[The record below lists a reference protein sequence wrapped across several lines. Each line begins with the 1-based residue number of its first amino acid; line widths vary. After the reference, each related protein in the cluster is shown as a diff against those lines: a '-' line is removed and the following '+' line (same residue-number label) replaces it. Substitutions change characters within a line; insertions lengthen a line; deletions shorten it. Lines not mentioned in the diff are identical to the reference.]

1 LLLQNGASCRSE
13 DFVNPKRVSFLLP
26 AAVAMAVALWPADA
40 AAQRRVVRRGPSR
53 VIVGVG
59 VGYGYPLY
67 RPFYGVPYFYDPFWW
82 GFADYQFPRYPY
94 PPYRYGYYDS
104 SAELRIQVNPREAEV
119 YVDGYLT
126 GTVDDFD
133 GVFQRLRMPL
143 GEHEVTIY
151 APGYHSI
158 TQRMLFRPLESYSI
172 KDTLQPLPAGAPAEP
187 RPAPSESMRRQPPPP
202 RGGAAARRP
211 DDRGDDRDIESAG
224 RFGSIAVRVQPADA
238 EVWIDGERW
247 EASAGERVLVE
258 LSEGTHR
265 VEVRKSGYRTYTS
278 SVRVRAGET
287 ATLNVSLT
295 EGQ

>member
-1 LLLQNGASCRSE
+1 LLLQAGASCRSE
-13 DFVNPKRVSFLLP
+13 DFVNPKRLSFLLP
-26 AAVAMAVALWPADA
+26 VAVAMAVALWPADA
-40 AAQRRVVRRGPSR
+40 AAQRRVIRRGPGR
-53 VIVGVG
+53 VVVG

-104 SAELRIQVNPREAEV
+104 SAELRIQVNPKQAEV

-151 APGYHSI
+151 APGYHSL
-158 TQRMLFRPLESYSI
+158 TQRMLFRPFDSYSI
-172 KDTLQPLPAGAPAEP
+172 KDTLQPLPPGEAAEP
-187 RPAPSESMRRQPPPP
+187 RPAPSESMRRPPLPP
-202 RGGAAARRP
+202 RGGAPAGRP
-211 DDRGDDRDIESAG
+211 DDRAGDRDIDRAD
-224 RFGSIAVRVQPADA
+224 RFGSVAVRVQPADA
-238 EVWIDGERW
+238 EVLIDGERW
-247 EASAGERVLVE
+247 EASAGERVLVQ

-278 SVRVRAGET
+278 TVRVRAGET

>member
-1 LLLQNGASCRSE
+1 M
-13 DFVNPKRVSFLLP
+13 NPKRVSFFLP

-82 GFADYQFPRYPY
+82 GLTDYQFPRYPY

-104 SAELRIQVNPREAEV
+104 SAELRIQVNPKEAEV

-143 GEHEVTIY
+143 GEHEITIY

-172 KDTLQPLPAGAPAEP
+172 KDTLQPLPAGEAAEP
-187 RPAPSESMRRQPPPP
+187 RPAPSESMRRQPPP
-202 RGGAAARRP
+202 RGGAPVRRP
-211 DDRGDDRDIESAG
+211 DDRAGEREIERAD

-238 EVWIDGERW
+238 EVLIDGERW
-247 EASAGERVLVE
+247 EASEGERVLVQ

>member
-1 LLLQNGASCRSE
+1 
-13 DFVNPKRVSFLLP
+13 VNPRRLSFFLV
-26 AAVAMAVALWPADA
+26 AAAAMAIALWPADA
-40 AAQRRVVRRGPSR
+40 AAQRRVVRRAPPR
-53 VIVGVG
+53 VVVGVG
-59 VGYGYPLY
+59 AGYGYPVY
-67 RPFYGVPYFYDPFWW
+67 RPFYRPFYSPYFYDPFWW
-82 GFADYQFPRYPY
+82 GFGDYQFPRYPY
-94 PPYRYGYYDS
+94 PPYGYGYYDAT
-104 SAELRIQVNPREAEV
+104 AELRIQVNPKQAEV

-151 APGYHSI
+151 APGYHSL

-172 KDTLQPLPAGAPAEP
+172 KDTLQPLPAGEAAEP
-187 RPAPSESMRRQPPPP
+187 RPAPSESMRRQPPSP
-202 RGGAAARRP
+202 RGGAPAGRP
-211 DDRGDDRDIESAG
+211 DDRADRDIDRGAD

-238 EVWIDGERW
+238 EVLIDGERW
-247 EASAGERVLVE
+247 EASAGERVLVQ

-265 VEVRKSGYRTYTS
+265 VEVRKSGYRTYSS

-287 ATLNVSLT
+287 ATVNVSLT